1 MKKVHKIIKLLVLS
15 IVILLPTTVFADDFD
30 HIDINI
36 DIDKNGIGSVSEDWQ
51 IDETDND
58 FTERYKKIENLK
70 GLKIDDFY
78 VSMDGKKFNEK
89 SPWNVDEDF
98 EQKAYKYG
106 RIDEDDEVELCWG
119 ISNRSKDNL
128 YKLNYKINPII
139 IGLNDSDML
148 FFEFVGA
155 YLDPKPDNF
164 TIKINSYDPMDE
176 NVKMW
181 AFGFEGDIHNQNGSI
196 IAKTN
201 GAISKGRILLKF
213 PKGTFN
219 TSYREDKTF
228 DDYKDQAFE
237 GADFENSEGTAQMTK
252 ESDFPILIGAIIA
265 LLGVGFAA
273 FGIKKA
279 VEEANKTKFSNIK
292 EIPDVKNIKTYNYDK
307 IPYEGNLED
316 LYVIVTNAYPN
327 SQNFDRLINAFFLK
341 WINEGALTFIEDK
354 KDHGIF
360 KKSLDQLSINH
371 KPKNMGQ
378 IEEDLFGYLMGAAN
392 ERSDGKI
399 TQSSFQNYMKK
410 RNKSLV
416 NLIQRIDD
424 LSMKALIENDYV
436 EKIEKVKRNGKVKVK
451 NHLTQKGMELYK
463 NFVGFKNYL
472 ENYDKIDVS
481 KIEDMEILDK
491 YMIFAALYGISE
503 QTYDSFVDIYPD
515 YTYYGLYNYHMIHH
529 ISHYSHAASSGG
541 ESTSFAGGG
550 GSASFGGGAGGFGG
564 GGGGGR

>member
-30 HIDINI
+30 HIDINV

-181 AFGFEGDIHNQNGSI
+181 AFGFEGDIHLS
-196 IAKTN
+196 
-201 GAISKGRILLKF
+201 
-213 PKGTFN
+213 
-219 TSYREDKTF
+219 
-228 DDYKDQAFE
+228 
-237 GADFENSEGTAQMTK
+237 
-252 ESDFPILIGAIIA
+252 LI
-265 LLGVGFAA
+265 
-273 FGIKKA
+273 
-279 VEEANKTKFSNIK
+279 
-292 EIPDVKNIKTYNYDK
+292 
-307 IPYEGNLED
+307 
-316 LYVIVTNAYPN
+316 
-327 SQNFDRLINAFFLK
+327 
-341 WINEGALTFIEDK
+341 
-354 KDHGIF
+354 
-360 KKSLDQLSINH
+360 
-371 KPKNMGQ
+371 
-378 IEEDLFGYLMGAAN
+378 
-392 ERSDGKI
+392 
-399 TQSSFQNYMKK
+399 
-410 RNKSLV
+410 
-416 NLIQRIDD
+416 
-424 LSMKALIENDYV
+424 
-436 EKIEKVKRNGKVKVK
+436 
-451 NHLTQKGMELYK
+451 
-463 NFVGFKNYL
+463 
-472 ENYDKIDVS
+472 
-481 KIEDMEILDK
+481 
-491 YMIFAALYGISE
+491 
-503 QTYDSFVDIYPD
+503 
-515 YTYYGLYNYHMIHH
+515 H
-529 ISHYSHAASSGG
+529 I
-541 ESTSFAGGG
+541 
-550 GSASFGGGAGGFGG
+550 
-564 GGGGGR
+564 